1 MVQYRVGMI
10 LKNRVRNPEGIL
22 VITHLYQREYGDG
35 ELAARIVGLQI
46 EVNDF
51 QEDWLETRPSAG
63 ATSTPT
69 PGIDGADLLDLDAR
83 SVEQMYPYVMF
94 NPIRDILEEDK

>member
-10 LKNRVRNPEGIL
+10 LKNRVRKPEAIM
-22 VITHLYQREYGDG
+22 VITHLYWREYKDG
-35 ELAARIVGLQI
+35 ERALRVVGL
-46 EVNDF
+46 EHSVDDY
-51 QEDWLETRPSAG
+51 EEPRTETHPHG
-63 ATSTPT
+63 TPT

-94 NPIRDILEEDK
+94 DPFIPDTEDDK